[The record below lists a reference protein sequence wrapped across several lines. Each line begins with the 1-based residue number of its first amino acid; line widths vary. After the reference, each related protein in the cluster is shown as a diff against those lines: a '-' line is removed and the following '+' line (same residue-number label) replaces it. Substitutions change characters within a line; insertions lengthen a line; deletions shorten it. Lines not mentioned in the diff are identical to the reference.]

1 MGATYM
7 NINTGVTNIKAKL
20 HQAIVTALNDP
31 AIKPKLP
38 DLGFEIVGDTPEQ
51 FAAFQAGE
59 FARLKRVIE
68 VGKITAD

>member
-1 MGATYM
+1 M
-7 NINTGVTNIKAKL
+7 NINTGATNIKAKL
-20 HQAIVTALNDP
+20 HQAIVTALADP
-31 AIKPKLP
+31 TVKPTLP

-68 VGKITAD
+68 VGTITAD